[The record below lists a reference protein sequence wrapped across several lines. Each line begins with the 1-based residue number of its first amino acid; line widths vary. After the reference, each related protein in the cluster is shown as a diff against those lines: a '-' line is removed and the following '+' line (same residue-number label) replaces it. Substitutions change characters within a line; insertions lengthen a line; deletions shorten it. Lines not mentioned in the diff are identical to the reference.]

1 MDAMRTQGAAR
12 DEAER
17 DSPQKFIGRGDAR
30 PRDVC
35 APLPGGAAPRPGR
48 RSPAMAP
55 SSVARIKDT
64 VFHAEVYEPAE
75 VSRAARPASLA
86 SPVGTSTAAPLL
98 PALTH
103 PPPATPLRVRVPQDS
118 FLLVDVLAEEWRTRL
133 SLDPPSVVVE
143 VGSGT
148 GYVIASAALLHVAS
162 CGAAS
167 ARPASAS
174 FYATDVNPDAV
185 ASTRATLAA
194 HGVLSRDDDD
204 DPSSSAAGGIRTHC
218 LRCDLLGPLRSD
230 LAGRVDLL
238 LFNPPYVLTPSEE
251 VGSASIAAAW
261 AGGPTGARSSTVCYR
276 TWALC
281 WPRGDVPAPPARA
294 EQARGREADPR
305 GAGARGDG
313 AGGGEKRRRGA
324 PVRAEGGE
332 AEGSR
337 L

>member
-1 MDAMRTQGAAR
+1 MRATPRGRRASAGASVPS
-12 DEAER
+12 D
-17 DSPQKFIGRGDAR
+17 DS
-30 PRDVC
+30 
-35 APLPGGAAPRPGR
+35 LLGGAHQGHRVPRRGVRARGGGSRRAPRLPRFPGR
-48 RSPAMAP
+48 HL
-55 SSVARIKDT
+55 D
-64 VFHAEVYEPAE
+64 
-75 VSRAARPASLA
+75 AAAA
-86 SPVGTSTAAPLL
+86 SPRP
-98 PALTH
+98 H
-103 PPPATPLRVRVPQDS
+103 PPAPRHPLRVRVPQDS

-204 DPSSSAAGGIRTHC
+204 DPLSPAAGGIRTHC

-261 AGGPTGARSSTVCYR
+261 AGGT
-276 TWALC
+276 
-281 WPRGDVPAPPARA
+281 D
-294 EQARGREADPR
+294 GREVIDRLLPDVGVMLSPGGTFLLLLLEQNRPEDVKRILEAQGLAVTARVEERSADEER
-305 GAGARGDG
+305 LC
-313 AGGGEKRRRGA
+313 
-324 PVRAEGGE
+324 VLRAVKPKER
-332 AEGSR
+332 ACD
-337 L
+337 

>member
-1 MDAMRTQGAAR
+1 MRPSAIRLKSSSDGATRDLVMFAR
-12 DEAER
+12 H
-17 DSPQKFIGRGDAR
+17 SPGAPRLGRGVGPER
-30 PRDVC
+30 WLPPRWRASRTPCSTPRCTSPRRWV
-35 APLPGGAAPRPGR
+35 APRAPFPSLPRSAPRP
-48 RSPAMAP
+48 PP
-55 SSVARIKDT
+55 
-64 VFHAEVYEPAE
+64 
-75 VSRAARPASLA
+75 
-86 SPVGTSTAAPLL
+86 PLL
-98 PALTH
+98 PRPH
-103 PPPATPLRVRVPQDS
+103 PPAPRHPLRVRVPQDS

-174 FYATDVNPDAV
+174 FYATDVNHDAV

-204 DPSSSAAGGIRTHC
+204 DPSLSAAGGIRTHC

-261 AGGPTGARSSTVCYR
+261 AGGT
-276 TWALC
+276 
-281 WPRGDVPAPPARA
+281 D
-294 EQARGREADPR
+294 GREVIDRLLPDVGVMLSPGGTFLLLLLEQNRPEDVKRILEAQGLAVTARVEERSADEER
-305 GAGARGDG
+305 LC
-313 AGGGEKRRRGA
+313 
-324 PVRAEGGE
+324 VLRAVKPKER
-332 AEGSR
+332 ACD
-337 L
+337 

>member
-1 MDAMRTQGAAR
+1 
-12 DEAER
+12 
-17 DSPQKFIGRGDAR
+17 
-30 PRDVC
+30 
-35 APLPGGAAPRPGR
+35 
-48 RSPAMAP
+48 MAP
-55 SSVARIKDT
+55 SSLARIKDT

-86 SPVGTSTAAPLL
+86 SPVGTSTPPPLL
-98 PALTH
+98 PRPH
-103 PPPATPLRVRVPQDS
+103 PPAPRHPLRVRVPQDS

-174 FYATDVNPDAV
+174 FYATDVNPDEPP
-185 ASTRATLAA
+185 SPAT
-194 HGVLSRDDDD
+194 
-204 DPSSSAAGGIRTHC
+204 GGIRTHC

-230 LAGRVDLL
+230 LAGRIDLL

-261 AGGPTGARSSTVCYR
+261 AGGT
-276 TWALC
+276 
-281 WPRGDVPAPPARA
+281 D
-294 EQARGREADPR
+294 GREVIDRLLPDVGVMLAPGGTFLLLLLEQNRPEDVKRILEAQGLAVTARVEERSADEER
-305 GAGARGDG
+305 LC
-313 AGGGEKRRRGA
+313 
-324 PVRAEGGE
+324 VLRAVKPKER
-332 AEGSR
+332 ACD
-337 L
+337 

>member
-1 MDAMRTQGAAR
+1 
-12 DEAER
+12 
-17 DSPQKFIGRGDAR
+17 
-30 PRDVC
+30 
-35 APLPGGAAPRPGR
+35 
-48 RSPAMAP
+48 MAP

-75 VSRAARPASLA
+75 VGRAARPASLA
-86 SPVGTSTAAPLL
+86 SPVGTSTPPPLL
-98 PALTH
+98 PRPH
-103 PPPATPLRVRVPQDS
+103 PPAPRHPLRVRVPQDS

-204 DPSSSAAGGIRTHC
+204 EPPSPPAGGIRTHC

-261 AGGPTGARSSTVCYR
+261 AGGT
-276 TWALC
+276 
-281 WPRGDVPAPPARA
+281 D
-294 EQARGREADPR
+294 GREVIDRLLPDVGVMLAPGGTFLLLLLEQNRPEDVKRILEAQGLAVTARVEERSADEER
-305 GAGARGDG
+305 LC
-313 AGGGEKRRRGA
+313 
-324 PVRAEGGE
+324 VLRAVKPKER
-332 AEGSR
+332 ACD
-337 L
+337 